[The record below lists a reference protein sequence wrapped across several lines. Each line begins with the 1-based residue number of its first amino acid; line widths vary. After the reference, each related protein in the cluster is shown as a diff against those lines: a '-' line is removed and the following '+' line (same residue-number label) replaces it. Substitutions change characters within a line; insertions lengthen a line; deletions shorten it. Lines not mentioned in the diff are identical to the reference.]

1 MRFFAK
7 YVFNHIKRQIE
18 RNLLQDISK
27 NKLTIMMPSIPPA
40 EIYHIGKELKE
51 YCIDRDELKI
61 PIIKVAKDL
70 YSDWKSSNSIEIKRY
85 CDEIERNEWNDTKG
99 NLTSYRNL
107 TNTENTLLVILLI
120 GVDKITDSSSL
131 VDFHHC
137 DFNSIWVDLGHC
149 FVTWVKELFYESA
162 IGYEEETVKNFDD
175 ILQAIVEKG
184 LSDILQVSTFL

>member
-1 MRFFAK
+1 MRPFAK

-27 NKLTIMMPSIPPA
+27 NKLTIMMPSIPPT
-40 EIYHIGKELKE
+40 ETYYIGKELKE

-99 NLTSYRNL
+99 NLTS
-107 TNTENTLLVILLI
+107 
-120 GVDKITDSSSL
+120 
-131 VDFHHC
+131 
-137 DFNSIWVDLGHC
+137 
-149 FVTWVKELFYESA
+149 VTSYL
-162 IGYEEETVKNFDD
+162 
-175 ILQAIVEKG
+175 
-184 LSDILQVSTFL
+184 